1 MTEYGHNRDN
11 IIRMVGEMVN
21 KFLRS
26 RSDKTAD
33 KLFHQIQNQYGYAIL
48 SGDKEL
54 AEMIKEMFE
63 QAKLAKN
70 YY

>member
-1 MTEYGHNRDN
+1 MAEYGHNREN
-11 IIRMVGEMVN
+11 IIRLVSEMVN

-26 RSDKTAD
+26 RSDKTAT
-33 KLFHQIQNQYGYAIL
+33 KLYYQIQNQYGYAIL

-54 AEMIKEMFE
+54 AETIKEMFE
-63 QAKLAKN
+63 QAKQAKN